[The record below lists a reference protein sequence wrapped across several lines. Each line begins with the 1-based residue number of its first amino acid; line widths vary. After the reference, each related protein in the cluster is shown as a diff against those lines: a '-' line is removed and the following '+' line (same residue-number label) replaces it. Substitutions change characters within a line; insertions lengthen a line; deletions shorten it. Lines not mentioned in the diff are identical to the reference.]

1 MNITDIILL
10 LILAVVIVAIIKYAQ
25 YLRERDNVESV
36 RFSATSVMLDDHFTQ
51 INGHQ
56 LETIGYMRRLVAEMQ
71 DYRRDFA
78 LTLNKELATKVQA
91 IIDAGEK
98 PTGVMKKFNPE
109 TKQNEWVPIDHG
121 W

>member
-10 LILAVVIVAIIKYAQ
+10 FILTLHIVAIIKFVG
-25 YLRERDNVESV
+25 YLKERDNVESV

-56 LETIGYMRRLVAEMQ
+56 LETIGLMRRLVAEME

-78 LTLNKELATKVQA
+78 LTLNKELANKVQA
-91 IIDAGEK
+91 ILDAGEK
-98 PTGVMKKFNPE
+98 PEHMMKVIDPITKKE
-109 TKQNEWVPIDHG
+109 TWEPMDHG